1 MRIRPAA
8 TLAGVTV
15 ALALC
20 ADAAPAQVAQSPGEA
35 MAAEI
40 QKSLPAGWTC
50 TVISEKEKMGHP
62 HGLEEPLFRIDFV
75 NENLVFRFENP
86 PEATKMVHPNLR
98 LHFHP
103 IADRARILR
112 TIEAER
118 MYSWAIPTL
127 FAETK
132 DYIVVTSPMWQNH
145 DSFKVG
151 TATWGA
157 GVYTE
162 EANRQIAPLLDA
174 LKKYF
179 DTRR

>member
-1 MRIRPAA
+1 MRPTA
-8 TLAGVTV
+8 TFAGV
-15 ALALC
+15 ALAVALC
-20 ADAAPAQVAQSPGEA
+20 GAAAPAQVAQSPGDA

-40 QKSLPAGWTC
+40 RKSLPAGWTC
-50 TVISEKEKMGHP
+50 TVIAEKGKMGHP
-62 HGLEEPLFRIDFV
+62 HGLEEPAFRIDFV

-86 PEATKMVHPNLR
+86 PAPVKLVHPNLR

-103 IADRARILR
+103 NADRARILR
-112 TIEAER
+112 TIEAEL

-132 DYIVVTSPMWQNH
+132 HYVVVTSPMWQNH

-151 TATWGA
+151 DATWGA
-157 GVYTE
+157 GVYTD